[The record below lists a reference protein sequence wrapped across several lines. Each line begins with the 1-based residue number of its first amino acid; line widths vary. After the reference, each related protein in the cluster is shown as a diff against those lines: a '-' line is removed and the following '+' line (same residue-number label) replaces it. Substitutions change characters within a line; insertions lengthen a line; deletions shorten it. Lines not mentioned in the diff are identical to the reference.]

1 MWRIG
6 KGTSI
11 RPIWKHEQ
19 SSGLD
24 LPKEE
29 RPARA
34 RNGWLL
40 LFAIVAGALPA
51 LLAAA
56 CGSTERG
63 DASALEAKAGQETGD
78 RESMPAPERTTAATQ
93 PKNGARGKAGARAGE
108 AVARGN
114 GARAGEV
121 EAGTNSDGVRAGE
134 ARVGKEGAEVA
145 GSGGEDAGAKAEG
158 EGGPV
163 EVTLRL
169 TGDPGTAFSGT
180 CSAGGTERKLGGRV
194 PERFVFAPGDQGL
207 RCELRADG
215 GGALGIFL
223 TDKAGVS
230 SEQRTTAGQ
239 STLRFTYRNG
249 SVTSTTSSTSG
260 GRSVTYS
267 EQESSERSR

>member
-1 MWRIG
+1 M
-6 KGTSI
+6 

-19 SSGLD
+19 PSVSD
-24 LPKEE
+24 IPREE
-29 RPARA
+29 GPART

-40 LFAIVAGALPA
+40 LFAIVAGTLPV

-56 CGSTERG
+56 CGNTEGG
-63 DASALEAKAGQETGD
+63 DASAQEAKAGQEPGE
-78 RESMPAPERTTAATQ
+78 RESALAPERTTAATQ
-93 PKNGARGKAGARAGE
+93 PKNGARGEAGARAGE
-108 AVARGN
+108 AVSRGN
-114 GARAGEV
+114 GAQAGEV
-121 EAGTNSDGVRAGE
+121 EAGTDSAGVHAGE
-134 ARVGKEGAEVA
+134 ARVGKDGAEIA
-145 GSGGEDAGAKAEG
+145 GSGGEGAGAKAEG

-163 EVTLRL
+163 VRLRL
-169 TGDPGTAFSGT
+169 TGDPGTDFSGT
-180 CSAGGTERKLGGRV
+180 CSAGGTERKVDGRV
-194 PERFVFAPGDQGL
+194 PERYVFAPGDQGL

-223 TDKAGVS
+223 TDGAGVS

-267 EQESSERSR
+267 EQESSQRSR

>member
-1 MWRIG
+1 M
-6 KGTSI
+6 

-24 LPKEE
+24 IPKEE

-93 PKNGARGKAGARAGE
+93 SKNGARGEAGARAGE

-145 GSGGEDAGAKAEG
+145 GSDGEDAGAKAEG

-180 CSAGGTERKLGGRV
+180 CSVGERRGIW
-194 PERFVFAPGDQGL
+194 
-207 RCELRADG
+207 AD
-215 GGALGIFL
+215 
-223 TDKAGVS
+223 
-230 SEQRTTAGQ
+230 
-239 STLRFTYRNG
+239 
-249 SVTSTTSSTSG
+249 
-260 GRSVTYS
+260 
-267 EQESSERSR
+267 RSRNASSSPRETRA